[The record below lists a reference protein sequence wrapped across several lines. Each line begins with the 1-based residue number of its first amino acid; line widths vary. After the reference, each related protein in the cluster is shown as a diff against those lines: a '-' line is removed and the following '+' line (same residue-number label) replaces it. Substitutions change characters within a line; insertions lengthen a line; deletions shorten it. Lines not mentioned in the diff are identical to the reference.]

1 MNSKF
6 FIIISVSICFFQCR
20 VAQAKSGV
28 ESIIEKDMQESGAYQ
43 EFYDPKEPAT
53 WLGDYS
59 YDPNTTEGNV
69 EISLSFANMK
79 EAVSD
84 SLGIPE
90 ANYLILILFSL
101 AALLQM
107 GRVMAGTGDWMSFI
121 VRTVVILAFLR
132 SYTILFDGIEVFFA
146 YLTDQVMGDQ
156 SAHQAFW
163 QKLKLMD
170 ASMAASHQGM
180 SSVLT
185 AEYWKDGLF
194 FSLSC
199 LSSIVAYALYTLIFV
214 VQSCI
219 VITLRYLGPIIIS
232 LAIIPETD
240 FTSGFISTTFQT
252 FSWSVIGAILIKIMN
267 TMTTIQV
274 TTPLNTQDM
283 ISISAMNFC
292 YGLAFLFIPIM
303 TGMLYSGKGLGGL
316 GAAMTMLGGGLLK
329 RIGGYVKS
337 KTYDKAFSKIERGA
351 GMLRDSAWA
360 VSGGAVSSLMKRG
373 LRAGFNK
380 GYGVVASTTQ
390 SMKPRISYAIDH
402 IGRITPAGRARFN
415 HKHHPN
421 AGYGDMPQNMP
432 GNRVSGDNNSGK

>member
-1 MNSKF
+1 MISKR
-6 FIIISVSICFFQCR
+6 FIIIFFICLFLPVSIL
-20 VAQAKSGV
+20 AKSGV
-28 ESIIEKDMQESGAYQ
+28 ESIIEKDMQENGAFQ
-43 EFYDPKEPAT
+43 AEYDPKEPAT

-59 YDPNTTEGNV
+59 YDPNTTAGNV

-79 EAVSD
+79 EAVND

-107 GRVMAGTGDWMSFI
+107 GRVIAGSGDWVAFT
-121 VRTVVILAFLR
+121 VRVIVILAFLR
-132 SYTILFDGIEVFFA
+132 AYSILFDGVEVFFA

-156 SAHQAFW
+156 TAYQAFW
-163 QKLKLMD
+163 SKFKLMD
-170 ASMAASHQGM
+170 AAMGSNYQSM
-180 SSVLT
+180 SSVFTTNFL
-185 AEYWKDGLF
+185 KDGLF

-199 LSSIVAYALYTLIFV
+199 LSSIIAYALYTLIFV

-252 FSWSVIGAILIKIMN
+252 FSWSVISAILIKIMN

-274 TTPLNTQDM
+274 TTPLNMQDM
-283 ISISAMNFC
+283 VSISAMNFC

-316 GAAMTMLGGGLLK
+316 GAAMTMLGGGFMQ
-329 RIGGYVKS
+329 RIGGYFKS
-337 KTYDKAFSKIERGA
+337 KTYDKAFDKVERGA
-351 GMLRDSAWA
+351 GIAAKGAWA
-360 VSGGAVSSLMKRG
+360 VSGGMAYSLARRG
-373 LRAGFNK
+373 VRAGFDK
-380 GYGVVASTTQ
+380 GYGIAASAADAI
-390 SMKPRISYAIDH
+390 KPHVRYAMDH
-402 IGRITPAGRARFN
+402 VGRITPAGRARFI
-415 HKHHPN
+415 HKHYPN
-421 AGYGDMPQNMP
+421 AGYGNMPQNMP
-432 GNRVSGDNNSGK
+432 KHLFQARNDNGS